1 MSSRDESSE
10 RKQQV
15 LAEIITRARAG
26 QSAAWGEMYEEYA
39 PALYRFCRHTLRNHE
54 DAEDATA
61 EIFLK
66 LRQKLDQYDAERPF
80 SPWLYRLAANHCYD
94 LLRRRSRQGP
104 AVDDFD
110 TLPAKETDPNQLDRL
125 VLEQRS
131 DRVRQ
136 GLEGL
141 GERARMALMLR
152 YYCELSYDDIAE
164 ALQVPRAYVGVVVLR
179 ARQPL
184 REELEKWSGA

>member
-1 MSSRDESSE
+1 MSSSDQSAE
-10 RKQQV
+10 RKQQL

-26 QSAAWGEMYEEYA
+26 QNEAWGEMYEEYA
-39 PALYRFCRHTLRNHE
+39 PALFRFCRHTLRNHE

-94 LLRRRSRQGP
+94 LLRRRNRQGP

-110 TLPAKETDPNQLDRL
+110 TLPANDTDPNQLDRL
-125 VLEQRS
+125 VAEQRS
-131 DRVRQ
+131 DRVRW
-136 GLEGL
+136 GLDRL
-141 GERARMALMLR
+141 DERPRLALLLR
-152 YYCELSYDDIAE
+152 YYCEMSYDDIAA
-164 ALQVPRAYVGVVVLR
+164 ALQIPRPYVGVVLLR
-179 ARQPL
+179 ARQQL
-184 REELEKWSGA
+184 RGELEKGSGA